1 MQKAVVLEKPSFG
14 AESADRVRN
23 LVLVRIACAL
33 RGATKPEI
41 AADLAPIAT
50 GLPPA
55 QWRAEVDREIEAL
68 EAQGLVTAKSA
79 RLEATEAGK
88 AQSAKMLGIKGDFPR
103 VWSELRDVRL
113 IAVALGMQREPPKR
127 LKALATLDGLR
138 GAIVES
144 AYGLKIKGVATP
156 ARLREGLAAIALKR
170 AFGDKGTAGLAG
182 KLGLSAKAGRL
193 LAAQLS
199 GEPRDFG
206 TDTRLIAALAAE
218 HIGSVATD
226 IGGAA
231 RGGAAQVLRRRA
243 AESRAGQAQAGE
255 ACLGQGRAAAGSS
268 PRRQPPLRP
277 SSLRPSRR
285 CRSSAAAMPPS
296 LGRPD
301 LPGFASEVRRH
312 AASQAQG
319 WSGDRKAYI
328 SHVWRNIREK
338 RPDWGLS
345 EIEFKCM
352 LAEAHRAGPARARQR
367 RPEGQGQHQGRAGFC
382 RLLPQRRVPFHPR
395 RRLTRLAVQSEL
407 RFHAPRGSHSAACRP
422 PVSGLRALH
431 HLGGRRLAG
440 RSRRCRAGARP
451 GAPQVL
457 RAA

>member
-1 MQKAVVLEKPSFG
+1 MALLDFCSEFRKIAREPPVIRASGARCDITRLEPPDGVGACLSMQGGQVQKTAVLEKPPSG
-14 AESADRVRN
+14 AEGAGRVRH

-33 RGATKPEI
+33 RGAAKSEI
-41 AADLAPIAT
+41 ATDLAPIAA

-55 QWRAEVDREIEAL
+55 KWRAEVDRQIEAL

-88 AQSAKMLGIKGDFPR
+88 AQAARMLGTKGDFPR

-113 IAVALGMQREPPKR
+113 IAVALGMQREPPRR

-144 AYGLKIKGVATP
+144 AYKLKIKGAATP

-182 KLGLSAKAGRL
+182 KLGLSARAGRL

-218 HIGSVATD
+218 HIGSAATD
-226 IGGAA
+226 IGALRVAVLRKFFGAA
-231 RGGAAQVLRRRA
+231 SPKAASARRKPAKRA
-243 AESRAGQAQAGE
+243 
-255 ACLGQGRAAAGSS
+255 LGKGVPFRIEPA
-268 PRRQPPLRP
+268 
-277 SSLRPSRR
+277 
-285 CRSSAAAMPPS
+285 PPS
-296 LGRPD
+296 AVATFKPAPIAPVPVLAPAPVPPTLGRPD

-312 AASQAQG
+312 AASHARG

-352 LAEAHRAGPARARQR
+352 LAEAHRAGQIALANADLKDKDNIKDVQDSAVSYRNAVF
-367 RPEGQGQHQGRAGFC
+367 HFI
-382 RLLPQRRVPFHPR
+382 RVD
-395 RRLTRLAVQSEL
+395 A
-407 RFHAPRGSHSAACRP
+407 
-422 PVSGLRALH
+422 
-431 HLGGRRLAG
+431 
-440 RSRRCRAGARP
+440 
-451 GAPQVL
+451 
-457 RAA
+457 

>member
-1 MQKAVVLEKPSFG
+1 MQKTVVLEKPSFG
-14 AESADRVRN
+14 AGSADGARH

-41 AADLAPIAT
+41 ATDLAPIVT
-50 GLPPA
+50 SLPLA
-55 QWRAEVDREIEAL
+55 KWRGEVDREIEVL
-68 EAQGLVTAKSA
+68 ETQGLVRAKSG

-88 AQSAKMLGIKGDFPR
+88 AQSARMLGTKGDFPR

-144 AYGLKIKGVATP
+144 AYGLKIKGAATP

-226 IGGAA
+226 IGALRVAVLRKFFGAA
-231 RGGAAQVLRRRA
+231 APKAAPVKRKPAKRA
-243 AESRAGQAQAGE
+243 
-255 ACLGQGRAAAGSS
+255 LGMGVQGRIEPAPPAAVVAVK
-268 PRRQPPLRP
+268 PAHIAPVPVP
-277 SSLRPSRR
+277 
-285 CRSSAAAMPPS
+285 SAAPIPPS

-312 AASQAQG
+312 AASQARG

-352 LAEAHRAGPARARQR
+352 LAEAHRAGQLALANADLKDKDNIKDVQDSAVSYRNAVF
-367 RPEGQGQHQGRAGFC
+367 HFI
-382 RLLPQRRVPFHPR
+382 RVD
-395 RRLTRLAVQSEL
+395 A
-407 RFHAPRGSHSAACRP
+407 
-422 PVSGLRALH
+422 
-431 HLGGRRLAG
+431 
-440 RSRRCRAGARP
+440 
-451 GAPQVL
+451 
-457 RAA
+457 